1 MKHTMKLG
9 TRIMLGFTG
18 LLLVMMIIIG
28 LALYNMSNLNGQMR
42 KIVEENFNKIELT
55 FELKENFSQ
64 LFQETLMLLSATS
77 ETQLQS
83 KMEDI
88 NTIKETYK
96 KVYAELL
103 KTPNRSEKGQM
114 LRDKIQQELNITG
127 PISDQLLELGM
138 ANKKEEAHEF
148 LINKAEPAI
157 QNVLSVTD
165 EYLALLE
172 EYNQT
177 EVKNAEQAFN
187 NSLMLMFTLGII
199 GIILGIVVAILIT
212 GGITKSINRI
222 VDSLTEGSN
231 QVVAASNQLSASSQQ
246 LAEGSAEQSTSL
258 EETSS
263 TLEESTSM
271 IQQITENTK
280 QAALLSD
287 QAKEAVDKGNREMR
301 EMAESMNEIKKSS
314 DQISKVIKV
323 IDDIAFQTNIL
334 ALNAAVEAARA
345 GEAGMGFAVVA
356 EEVRNLAQRSAQ
368 AAKDTA
374 AMIENNIEL
383 SDRGVN
389 VTQRVQEAL
398 NEVTAQAKKI
408 SELMAEIA
416 ASSQEQSQGI
426 SQINSAIA
434 QMETV
439 VQQNAANAEESASA
453 SEELSA
459 QAQNL
464 KEMVRQLVILV
475 YGKVDQKYE
484 SLLRDEQTYHI
495 NKEIQE
501 DYQSTGTKNQAP
513 QLHTLVS
520 QLPDKRTKLVSPEEV
535 IPLDKDNKF

>member
-1 MKHTMKLG
+1 
-9 TRIMLGFTG
+9 
-18 LLLVMMIIIG
+18 
-28 LALYNMSNLNGQMR
+28 
-42 KIVEENFNKIELT
+42 
-55 FELKENFSQ
+55 
-64 LFQETLMLLSATS
+64 
-77 ETQLQS
+77 
-83 KMEDI
+83 
-88 NTIKETYK
+88 
-96 KVYAELL
+96 
-103 KTPNRSEKGQM
+103 
-114 LRDKIQQELNITG
+114 
-127 PISDQLLELGM
+127 
-138 ANKKEEAHEF
+138 
-148 LINKAEPAI
+148 
-157 QNVLSVTD
+157 
-165 EYLALLE
+165 
-172 EYNQT
+172 
-177 EVKNAEQAFN
+177 
-187 NSLMLMFTLGII
+187 
-199 GIILGIVVAILIT
+199 
-212 GGITKSINRI
+212 
-222 VDSLTEGSN
+222 
-231 QVVAASNQLSASSQQ
+231 
-246 LAEGSAEQSTSL
+246 
-258 EETSS
+258 
-263 TLEESTSM
+263 
-271 IQQITENTK
+271 
-280 QAALLSD
+280 LLSD